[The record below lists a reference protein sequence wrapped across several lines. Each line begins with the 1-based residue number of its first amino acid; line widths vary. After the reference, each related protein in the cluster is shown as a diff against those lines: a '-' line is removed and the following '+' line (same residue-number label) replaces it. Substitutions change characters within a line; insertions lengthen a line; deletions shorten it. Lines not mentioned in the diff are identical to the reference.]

1 VSHGSATSGGVAL
14 LDRFAPLA
22 RTAVRLFDGADPRI
36 WHASWFVFTSAA
48 SPRRRLEVGVPSM
61 W

>member
-1 VSHGSATSGGVAL
+1 MAL